1 MKSLSSLEALHCTYR
16 VAQALMSA
24 DGDDERLKA
33 DLSEGGAEHPD
44 ARIAE
49 ARELEILISSA
60 ELEEARRFFGPW
72 IWGPAA
78 AMLMF
83 GYRADSFEVETGEPR
98 SEGEEQDDPAD
109 VSRSAGLLPE
119 AEGVRIE
126 LPDPPSDDL
135 ADLLRRRRSRRAFCP
150 DPIDLGGL
158 AACLNAGFGIT
169 GERVVDGRAR
179 PLTAAPAS
187 GALNTYDARVLVRTV
202 TGLDPGS
209 YNYLPQE
216 HALVRA
222 DGGQVAFDRL
232 FGGQRWAAQASC
244 AIVLVA
250 DTRRQASRYV
260 FPTTMSAV
268 LVEAGAR
275 AELLLLQAERESL
288 SAVLV
293 GLAGVG
299 AFDRELASQAGI
311 WAETS
316 MTIPVCAVLL
326 GSPASNG

>member
-1 MKSLSSLEALHCTYR
+1 
-16 VAQALMSA
+16 MSA

-33 DLSEGGAEHPD
+33 GLSEGGAEHPD

-49 ARELEILISSA
+49 ARELGILISST

-78 AMLMF
+78 ATLMF
-83 GYRADSFEVETGEPR
+83 GYQVDSFEVESGKAEPGGGR
-98 SEGEEQDDPAD
+98 ESAPAGQ
-109 VSRSAGLLPE
+109 AALLPE
-119 AEGVRIE
+119 VTGPRVE
-126 LPDPPSDDL
+126 LPDPPGDEL
-135 ADLLRRRRSRRAFCP
+135 ADLLGRRRSRRRFGP
-150 DPIDLGGL
+150 DPIGLGEL
-158 AACLNAGFGIT
+158 AACLHAGFGIT
-169 GERVVDGRAR
+169 GQRVVKGRAR

-187 GALNTYDARVLVRTV
+187 GALNTFDARVLSRTV
-202 TGLDPGS
+202 TGLDSGS
-209 YNYLPQE
+209 YDYLPQE
-216 HALVRA
+216 HLLARR
-222 DGGQVAFDRL
+222 DGEPVAFDRL

-250 DTRRQASRYV
+250 DLHRQATRYV
-260 FPTTMSAV
+260 FPTTISAV

-299 AFDRELASQAGI
+299 AFDLELASRAGI
-311 WAETS
+311 WGETS

-326 GSPASNG
+326 GSRVSE